1 MFTGFTL
8 RLILRESLPVLR
20 LLILR
25 VSCPASLI
33 SSAVSIGGGA
43 IAGGA
48 PAIAG
53 ETTLGA
59 LIKHIR
65 TMGEALGLSS
75 VVYRIPA

>member
-48 PAIAG
+48 LAIAG
-53 ETTLGA
+53 ETTLGEE
-59 LIKHIR
+59 KHIR